1 MERIGCNK
9 YKILGSTV
17 GKNLLGLKAKHP
29 YLSRDSV
36 ILTGDHVTTETGT
49 GIVHTAPGHGLED
62 YSVAMENGLD
72 VLSPV
77 AANGTFSDDVEHL
90 AGMFVFKSNEKVI
103 QILEEKGALLAKADY
118 EHSYCLLYTSPSPRD
133 RQKSRMPSSA

>member
-1 MERIGCNK
+1 M
-9 YKILGSTV
+9 
-17 GKNLLGLKAKHP
+17 GLKAKHP

-36 ILTGDHVTTETGT
+36 ILTDHVTTETGT

-103 QILEEKGALLAKADY
+103 QILEKGALLAKAIMSIAILTVSDIK
-118 EHSYCLLYTSPSPRD
+118 HH
-133 RQKSRMPSSA
+133 